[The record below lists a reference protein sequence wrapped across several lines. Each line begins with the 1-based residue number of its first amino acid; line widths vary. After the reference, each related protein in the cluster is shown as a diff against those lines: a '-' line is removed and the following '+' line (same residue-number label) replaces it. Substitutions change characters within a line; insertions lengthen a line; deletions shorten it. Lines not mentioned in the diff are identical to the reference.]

1 MRNKSVAL
9 TLAIL
14 FSMTAAFSGCARKE
28 GRPHEMPQVRP
39 PDISKAVE
47 IPHVPY
53 PVIPNELV
61 VMLKKDRTLD
71 SFKNSIKDEDIKIV
85 GQIPTFRI
93 VQLEVPSSRREEI
106 KKNLRRNQNVEAV
119 VYQSVLK
126 SNARFNDP
134 VFTNDNPWDDW
145 NLKAINAE
153 AAWDITRGD
162 PNIVI
167 AIVDTGTLLEHEE
180 LKGRIVLSG
189 SGLAQDGR
197 SQVGTADDLMHGT
210 HVAITAAGSAGNA
223 AGTSG
228 VAPGVSIM
236 PVQLGLGI
244 SDVLAG
250 VAFAAE
256 NRANVINLSIGPKYR
271 EGYIEDYQ
279 DPDTQAEA
287 LGYFLSEKKQE
298 EQFVDKVFAACEEM
312 GAVVV
317 VAAGNDTLPGD
328 FGYFAHSPFI
338 LAVGAVEML
347 KDGTIAPADFSNYG
361 YMVRVSAPGYSVY
374 SGVAQTPSSRS

>member
-28 GRPHEMPQVRP
+28 GRPHEMPQGRP

-53 PVIPNELV
+53 PVIPNELIV
-61 VMLKKDRTLD
+61 LLKEGKTVE
-71 SFKNSIKDEDIKIV
+71 SFKNSLKDEDIKIV

-134 VFTNDNPWDDW
+134 VFTNDKPEDDW

-189 SGLAQDGR
+189 SGRTRDGK
-197 SQVGTADDLMHGT
+197 SQAGTPDDLMHGT
-210 HVAITAAGSAGNA
+210 HVAITAAGSADNR

-228 VAPGVSIM
+228 VAPGCSVM
-236 PVQLGLGI
+236 PVQINLGL

-250 VAFAAE
+250 VAFAAK
-256 NRANVINLSIGPKYR
+256 NRANVINLSIRPGYLGR
-271 EGYIEDYQ
+271 YIEDYKDQ
-279 DPDTQAEA
+279 DTRAET
-287 LGYFLSEKKQE
+287 LGYFL
-298 EQFVDKVFAACEEM
+298 
-312 GAVVV
+312 
-317 VAAGNDTLPGD
+317 
-328 FGYFAHSPFI
+328 
-338 LAVGAVEML
+338 
-347 KDGTIAPADFSNYG
+347 
-361 YMVRVSAPGYSVY
+361 
-374 SGVAQTPSSRS
+374 